1 MRGRVRPRRRRRPS
15 VCCTACDRTP
25 RPLRRPQRPP
35 RLKTSN
41 SWLAAAQGGRQRL
54 RRQRFR
60 YDGGADVAP
69 VDLGSGGGGGGGG
82 GAVGALAVAEDG
94 SAAGKVV
101 CCGGAA
107 ALLPSPADSRGRALP
122 SLHAVDGSKHPPA
135 LRVVTFGGI
144 GGGGGEGFGRGGADC
159 GVCISTVSGL
169 AGSSKGGFHDR
180 KHRAPRVEAFEHL
193 HRAPVTAVACAE
205 DGSCLAT
212 GSADGVVRLWTVSAG
227 FVGEYLPSQFIV

>member
-1 MRGRVRPRRRRRPS
+1 M
-15 VCCTACDRTP
+15 
-25 RPLRRPQRPP
+25 L
-35 RLKTSN
+35 
-41 SWLAAAQGGRQRL
+41 
-54 RRQRFR
+54 
-60 YDGGADVAP
+60 
-69 VDLGSGGGGGGGG
+69 
-82 GAVGALAVAEDG
+82 
-94 SAAGKVV
+94 
-101 CCGGAA
+101 
-107 ALLPSPADSRGRALP
+107 

-212 GSADGVVRLWTVSAG
+212 GSADGVVRLWTVSAW
-227 FVGEYLPSQFIV
+227 FIK